1 VYQKRV
7 TKRISNAAMRDIAAL
22 VLLYCTLFASVVTS
36 FGLNNPALL
45 LRSKRS
51 GTRLFSTPTNPFSDG
66 GSTSSLSERID
77 DSDGSARSGASSFF
91 SDLEETG
98 AFISTALVQI
108 FGGGSKGNRT
118 FRTYYTVLGVEEDAT
133 VAEIKVAFRRLMK
146 TMHPD
151 AQPIVPSASSSA
163 KLSEEGEEGGEVAE
177 VSGEE
182 DGAAFE
188 AYQEVIEA
196 YKVLSNEQLRAEC
209 T

>member
-1 VYQKRV
+1 
-7 TKRISNAAMRDIAAL
+7 
-22 VLLYCTLFASVVTS
+22 
-36 FGLNNPALL
+36 
-45 LRSKRS
+45 
-51 GTRLFSTPTNPFSDG
+51 
-66 GSTSSLSERID
+66 
-77 DSDGSARSGASSFF
+77 
-91 SDLEETG
+91 
-98 AFISTALVQI
+98 STALVQI

>member
-1 VYQKRV
+1 MIRNACCCQQVYRYQKRV

-163 KLSEEGEEGGEVAE
+163 KLSEEGE
-177 VSGEE
+177 
-182 DGAAFE
+182 
-188 AYQEVIEA
+188 
-196 YKVLSNEQLRAEC
+196 
-209 T
+209 